1 MKCRQ
6 IYHTWLVWRDNDVIW
21 KFIGQWW
28 CPDETLKHSQTYE
41 GVDVHIITT
50 QRNRRIPKNHGHGHS
65 HTSKDLHPTSSA
77 RGTSYHLGFETC
89 KPSWCWWKKHG
100 DGPERRAMTIH
111 DHQHFGNGAVWTRR
125 GWGYRHPFI
134 VRLAPFGRSRLHEPA
149 LKWLEVSLT
158 SQDESLKHGTTAHIG
173 HQYIYIYT
181 YSWWLNQPN
190 WKICSWK
197 WHQPPTV
204 SRKKMTNLLETEITT
219 TRSTWSSKHI
229 LA

>member
-1 MKCRQ
+1 M
-6 IYHTWLVWRDNDVIW
+6 TS
-21 KFIGQWW
+21 WW
-28 CPDETLKHSQTYE
+28 NTKHCQTYE
-41 GVDVHIITT
+41 GVDVHTMTT
-50 QRNRRIPKNHGHGHS
+50 QKNRWIPTKTMHS

-77 RGTSYHLGFETC
+77 RGTSYHLGFEGY

-100 DGPERRAMTIH
+100 DGPERKAMNIH
-111 DHQHFGNGAVWTRR
+111 DHQHFRKGAVWTLRD
-125 GWGYRHPFI
+125 WGFRQPFC
-134 VRLAPFGRSRLHEPA
+134 VRLAPLGRSRHACTRLNIHEPA

-158 SQDESLKHGTTAHIG
+158 SQDESLKHGTTAQIG

-204 SRKKMTNLLETEITT
+204 SRKK
-219 TRSTWSSKHI
+219 
-229 LA
+229 